1 MAHCVNELQAAMK
14 KATKNGL
21 MLGTKERGKVSRT
34 SLRFTKVFTD
44 KIIEKQRNLEVVFL
58 HTVTKEDKER
68 FVEYS
73 ADELGVNGRHELFQ
87 RVSVASD

>member
-34 SLRFTKVFTD
+34 SLRFMKVFTE
-44 KIIEKQRNLEVVFL
+44 KSIKKQRNLEV
-58 HTVTKEDKER
+58 DKER